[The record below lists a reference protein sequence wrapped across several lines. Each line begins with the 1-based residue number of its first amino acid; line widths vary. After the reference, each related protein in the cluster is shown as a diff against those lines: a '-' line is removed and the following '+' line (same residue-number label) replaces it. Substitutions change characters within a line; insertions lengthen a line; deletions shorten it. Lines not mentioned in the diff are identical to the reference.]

1 MKKVIFVASS
11 GGHLSEILKLK
22 KLFSEYDYLLVTE
35 KTQVTENLNKGYNI
49 EYLKYGPNKNKIKY
63 LGCAIF
69 NIFKTIKI
77 LIKFKPKTIVSTGA
91 QVGGIMCFFAKLL
104 GKKVIY
110 IESLA
115 KVKSLSTTGKLVYL
129 FANKFYVQW
138 KGLEEK
144 YKKAEYIGRLM

>member
-22 KLFSEYDYLLVTE
+22 ELFNEYEYLLVTE
-35 KTQVTENLNKGYNI
+35 KTEVTSKLDKEYNM

-63 LGCAIF
+63 LGTVLY
-69 NIFKTIKI
+69 NTFKSIKI
-77 LIKFKPKTIVSTGA
+77 LLKFNPKTVISTGA

-115 KVKSLSTTGKLVYL
+115 KVNSLSITGKMIYP

-138 KGLEEK
+138 ESLEKK
-144 YKKAEYIGRLM
+144 YKKAEYLGRLM